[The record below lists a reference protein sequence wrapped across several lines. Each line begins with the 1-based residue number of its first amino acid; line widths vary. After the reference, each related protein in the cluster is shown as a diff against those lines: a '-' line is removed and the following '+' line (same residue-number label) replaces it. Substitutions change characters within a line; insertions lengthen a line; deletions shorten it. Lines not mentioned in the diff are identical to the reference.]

1 MDRAREVASA
11 TLGLRKAEGLRVRQP
26 LRRLTVVTDDVAV
39 LEAFSGV
46 VADEVNVK
54 EVRGLALGGPEAAE
68 VGVTQRLTVNA
79 RVAGPRLG
87 RDVQAVIRAGKAGDW
102 AQDADGVVTCG
113 GVLLQEGEF
122 TIDTVV
128 SGGADGEAGHA
139 AVAVLPG
146 GGFVVLDTEVD
157 AELEAE
163 GWARDVV
170 RQVQD
175 ARKAAG
181 LHVSDRIRLRLTVPD
196 ARWETAKGFM
206 ELFLVETLA
215 TGLAIDTHED
225 DTVSV
230 EVEKA

>member
-1 MDRAREVASA
+1 MRTREIASA
-11 TLGLRKAEGLRVRQP
+11 TLGLRKAQNLRVRQP
-26 LRRLTVVTDDVAV
+26 LRLLTVVTDDVAA
-39 LEAFSGV
+39 LREFSGV
-46 VADEVNVK
+46 IADEVNVK
-54 EVRGLALGGPEAAE
+54 EIRGVALGGPEAAE

-79 RVAGPRLG
+79 RAAGPRLG

-102 AQDADGVVTCG
+102 AQDAEGVVTCG
-113 GVLLQEGEF
+113 GVVLHEGEY
-122 TIDTVV
+122 TVDTVV
-128 SGGADGEAGHA
+128 SGDAGHA

-181 LHVSDRIRLRLTVPD
+181 LHVADRIRLRLTVPGS
-196 ARWETAKGFM
+196 RWEAAKEFTH
-206 ELFLVETLA
+206 LFLAETLA
-215 TGLAIDTHED
+215 SAVAIDTHD
-225 DTVSV
+225 DATVSV
-230 EVEKA
+230 GVEKA